1 MDYALRP
8 ATTADYDFL
17 YRLNKTAMRP
27 VVEKTWG
34 WDEAYQQ
41 THFKQHF
48 TLIDAFVITVAEADI
63 GKLQV
68 EKNRD
73 TIFLASIQ
81 ILPEYQ
87 RNGIGTAII
96 QTLMDAAKTYRLE
109 ITLQVLKAN
118 SAARRLYEKLGF
130 ITYGE
135 TVMHYL
141 MRFTAPHLP

>member
-8 ATTADYDFL
+8 ATNADYDFL
-17 YRLNKTAMRP
+17 YRLNKTTMRP

-41 THFKQHF
+41 THFKQYF
-48 TLIDAFVITVAEADI
+48 TLIDTFVITVAEADI

-73 TIFLASIQ
+73 TIFLTSIQ

-141 MRFTAPHLP
+141 MRFSAPHFP